1 MSDQNYESISYKL
14 VLNFWFSEPVK
25 KLWFKSTPKF
35 DAEVHSKFHSL
46 WLLAKEKQLTEWK
59 ENADGCLAL
68 VIVLDQLPLN
78 MFRGD
83 AKSFS
88 TEADAIQIS
97 HFAISKNF
105 DEELDPTRLP
115 FLYMPL
121 MHSENIEDQNL
132 SVELFSKS
140 GLEKNLRFAKHHR
153 DIIKKYGRFPHRN
166 LILNRTSTTEELE
179 YLKSPQA
186 FTG

>member
-1 MSDQNYESISYKL
+1 MN
-14 VLNFWFSEPVK
+14 
-25 KLWFKSTPKF
+25 
-35 DAEVHSKFHSL
+35 
-46 WLLAKEKQLTEWK
+46 LAKENELLNWQQSAE
-59 ENADGCLAL
+59 GCLAL
-68 VIVLDQLPLN
+68 AIILDQFPLN
-78 MFRGD
+78 MFRGS

-88 TEADAIQIS
+88 TEADAIKIS
-97 HFAISKNF
+97 HFAISKGF
-105 DEELDPTRLP
+105 DEELDSSRLT

-140 GLEKNLRFAKHHR
+140 GLENNLRFAKHHR

-166 LILNRTSTTEELE
+166 LILNRTSTEEEIE